1 MKKEIEHALPQVEQ
15 RPIENFCIEDRC
27 CPERFPTPTF
37 PSPTN
42 CLPFESFEQ
51 MEKEIKAAN
60 ELLLDLALEDRP
72 PEEIFRKVFA
82 GLEGLKVIVIM
93 NEGKTIT
100 GKVMTVGFDF
110 VVLLDGKVEIILP
123 YRQIDMVK
131 PCGRFAEPTTEPSLL
146 NIDSC
151 LRKDIA
157 FCFGEI
163 VASSPELL
171 QRFFKIRLT
180 IYLLLLDA
188 KIIEITLDNTVIEG
202 LVMDVDKETIIIE
215 SDQELKIIPI
225 EKITM
230 IKNFQV

>member
-1 MKKEIEHALPQVEQ
+1 MKKEIEHTLPQVEQ
-15 RPIENFCIEDRC
+15 KPIEDFCIDDRC
-27 CPERFPTPTF
+27 CPERF

-151 LRKDIA
+151 LRRDIA

-202 LVMDVDKETIIIE
+202 LVMDVDKETIVIE
-215 SDQELKIIPI
+215 SNKKLKVIPI
-225 EKITM
+225 DKITL
-230 IKNFQV
+230 IKKYQA